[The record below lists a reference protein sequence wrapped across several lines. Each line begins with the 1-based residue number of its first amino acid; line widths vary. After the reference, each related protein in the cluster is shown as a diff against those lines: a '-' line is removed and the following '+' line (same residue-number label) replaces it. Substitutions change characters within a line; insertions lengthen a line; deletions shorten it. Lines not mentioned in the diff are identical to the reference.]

1 MPEQMNPSQESSG
14 CGVDPQSDG
23 ENKYPNLRA
32 MGFGEIL
39 DTTFSLSF
47 TSISVF
53 GRKDLTSR

>member
-1 MPEQMNPSQESSG
+1 MPEQMNPSQENSG
-14 CGVDPQSDG
+14 SGVDPQSDG
-23 ENKYPNLRA
+23 ENKYPMLRA
-32 MGFGEIL
+32 MGFSEIL